1 MRSVHLPQIAINAL
15 LEQRERIARESRSA
29 FWRERNLVFPGRF
42 GNYMDGS
49 SLLQTFKRVLH
60 QAGLPEVRFHD
71 LRHSAATLLLAAGV
85 NPKVVQELLGHSS
98 ISVTL
103 GMYGHVLP
111 NMQRDVKSKMDDMFG
126 QQP

>member
-1 MRSVHLPQIAINAL
+1 
-15 LEQRERIARESRSA
+15 
-29 FWRERNLVFPGRF
+29 
-42 GNYMDGS
+42 
-49 SLLQTFKRVLH
+49 
-60 QAGLPEVRFHD
+60 AGLPEVRFHD

-111 NMQRDVKSKMDDMFG
+111 NMQQDVKNRMDDMFG
-126 QQP
+126 QHS